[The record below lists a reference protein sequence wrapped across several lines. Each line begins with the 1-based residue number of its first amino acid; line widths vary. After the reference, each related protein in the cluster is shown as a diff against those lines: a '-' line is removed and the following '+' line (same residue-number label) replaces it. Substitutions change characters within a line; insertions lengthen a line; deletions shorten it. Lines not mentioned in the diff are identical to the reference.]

1 MTCTWAKSCL
11 LWRWQDLFG
20 TTRTVNALGLCD
32 LFIFVWWQDRGKAMI
47 WSSSWS
53 WQEDLLL
60 RESVCVS
67 ALLLTRPDAKACSHA
82 CLCGLQPSVKQWQ
95 AILHPSALSLSWCY
109 TELGQASKTGCESM
123 LLLTGSHK
131 HVVAS
136 SFTCFSLYIFV
147 CARLVPFLVLHRVI
161 GQASKTGCESMLLL
175 TGSHTCGSKQLYM
188 F

>member
-1 MTCTWAKSCL
+1 MVAGQRQSDDLEL
-11 LWRWQDLFG
+11 LVVL
-20 TTRTVNALGLCD
+20 A
-32 LFIFVWWQDRGKAMI
+32 RGP
-47 WSSSWS
+47 SL
-53 WQEDLLL
+53 E
-60 RESVCVS
+60 RVCVCFCTS
-67 ALLLTRPDAKACSHA
+67 AHKTGCQSMFTRV

-147 CARLVPFLVLHRVI
+147 CARLVPFLVLHQVI